1 MPLPAVTS
9 PTYELVLPSNNK
21 KIKYRPFF
29 VKEEKILL
37 LAMESE
43 DLNQINNAIFDVL
56 ESCIVTKGVK
66 VRNLPIFDIEYL
78 FLNIR
83 GKSIGEAIDLFIT
96 CGDDGETEVPLTI
109 FIDEIEVKRNPEH
122 TTDIQLTD
130 KLTVRMKYPSY
141 DQFIQENFDPQNKN
155 DVLDLSFRII
165 ASCIDMVYDSEDCW
179 AASDCT
185 EKEIIEWLETLNPN
199 QYKEIEKFFNTMPK
213 LRYET
218 VIVNPVTEKENLIVL
233 EGLQSFFA

>member
-1 MPLPAVTS
+1 MPLPVVTS
-9 PTYELVLPSNNK
+9 PTYDLVLPSNNK

-56 ESCIVTKGVK
+56 ESCIITKGVK
-66 VRNLPIFDIEYL
+66 VRSLPIFDIEYL

-83 GKSIGEAIDLFIT
+83 GKSIGEAIELSIT

-122 TTDIQLTD
+122 STDIQLTD

-179 AASDCT
+179 SASDCT

-218 VIVNPVTEKENLIVL
+218 VIVNPVTEVENQIVM

>member
-1 MPLPAVTS
+1 MPLPVITA
-9 PTYELVLPSNNK
+9 PTYELVLPSTNK

-43 DLNQINNAIFDVL
+43 DLTQINNAIFDVL
-56 ESCIVTKGVK
+56 ESCILTKGVK
-66 VRNLPIFDIEYL
+66 VRDLPIFDIEYL

-83 GKSIGEAIDLFIT
+83 GKSIGEAIELVIT
-96 CGDDGETEVPLTI
+96 CGDDGVTEVPLTI
-109 FIDEIEVKRNPEH
+109 YIDEIEVKRNPDH
-122 TTDIQLTD
+122 NPDIQLTD

-141 DQFIQENFDPQNKN
+141 DQFIQENFNSQNRQ
-155 DVLDLSFRII
+155 DILDLSFRIV
-165 ASCIDMVYDSEDCW
+165 ASCIDMVYDDEECW

-185 EKEIIEWLETLNPN
+185 EQELLDWLETLNSS
-199 QYKEIEKFFNTMPK
+199 QYKEVEKFFKTMPK

-218 VIVNPVTEKENLIVL
+218 VVVNPVTEVENRIVL